1 MKSILNK
8 VIVKIKAA
16 FLWPII
22 SSFDLIYLYQK
33 IRFQYV
39 HKIINSIYLISFY
52 HDCGKCLDNF
62 ANTFHFSAKL
72 KSLKIKQTDP
82 FGKCRSPYCS
92 ICSNNNAK
100 NTHQQTNGPKP
111 WLKE

>member
-16 FLWPII
+16 FRWPII

-52 HDCGKCLDNF
+52 HGCRKCLANF
-62 ANTFHFSAKL
+62 VNTFHFSAKL
-72 KSLKIKQTDP
+72 KSLKIKRTDP

-92 ICSNNNAK
+92 ICSNNIAK
-100 NTHQQTNGPKP
+100 NTQQQTTGGKG
-111 WLKE
+111 WLKD

>member
-16 FLWPII
+16 FRWPII

-39 HKIINSIYLISFY
+39 HKNISSIYLISLY
-52 HDCGKCLDNF
+52 HSCGKCLD
-62 ANTFHFSAKL
+62 TFGITCHISAKL
-72 KSLKIKQTDP
+72 KSLKIKRTDP

-92 ICSNNNAK
+92 ICSNNIAK
-100 NTHQQTNGPKP
+100 NTHQQTNGGKG
-111 WLKE
+111 WLKD